1 MLKKRIIFALLYS
14 DGYFHLSRNFRLQKV
29 GDIDWLKNNFGFG
42 QTCDFIDELIIILVK
57 KSPTKEDYRSY
68 FNDIAE
74 LRKTIFVPIT
84 LGGGIRN
91 LQSAKNCFINGADK
105 ILINTAFFSDE
116 KILADISN
124 IYGSQA
130 ISLMIDY
137 NIDITGKK
145 RTVYTHCG
153 TKKNLE
159 LNSKLLNKVSRS
171 NCGDVIFNS
180 IEQDGTGSSLDLEIL
195 ENIDSE
201 FSKPLLIMGGAGK
214 PEHITDALKLNKI
227 NGVITGNL
235 FNFLGTGL
243 EISRNLA
250 IKSGVKLANFEKIE
264 L

>member
-1 MLKKRIIFALLYS
+1 MNKRIIYALFYKEGS
-14 DGYFHLSRNFRLQKV
+14 FHLSRNFRLQKV
-29 GDIDWLKNNFGFG
+29 GNIDWLKNNFGFG

-57 KSPTKEDYRSY
+57 KSPTQEDYRSY
-68 FNDIAE
+68 FNDIEE

-84 LGGGIRN
+84 LGGGIRD
-91 LQSAKNCFINGADK
+91 LKSAKNCFINGADK

-137 NIDITGKK
+137 NIDITKKK

-153 TKKNLE
+153 SKKNIE
-159 LNSKLLNKVSRS
+159 LNSKLLNKVSKS
-171 NCGDVIFNS
+171 NCGDVILNS

-214 PEHITDALKLNKI
+214 PEHITDALKLDKV